1 MLTCMNIKS
10 LASRLYSTPRTLLF
24 FYAVAILLLS
34 TVVFSFG
41 FVLNIPALLIA
52 ASVILLIWFVII
64 FISLLPRTD
73 IILQNQMRLLKRG
86 ALIIF
91 SALFVIGVLVA
102 VMVGIIIPHA
112 IQDRNTS
119 RDLRQLLTG
128 VQRDYGY
135 NDGTILSKQAVENL
149 LHGKNP
155 YDHANIIEALLDYNG
170 TYDRVT
176 PLRVGTF
183 YDVFPYPTETQLQ
196 HLWDKAVKTPS
207 QIPPEIESRVCYPA
221 GSFLL
226 PSPFVLLGISD
237 IRIVYAFFFLA
248 GLAYAVWIIPKK
260 KRLLFIGVVL
270 ISLELW
276 NSIFSGGEL
285 GNLYFPFL
293 LIAWLSLNRNLR
305 LSVIC
310 MGIAVTTKQTAWFFL
325 PFYLILLFKTYGIKK
340 LLAGMSVIA
349 AIFVATNLPFALGN
363 LRLWFAS
370 ITSPMTDLMFPNG
383 MGLITLVS
391 SGLVKVRSSLPF
403 TFLEVVAFIAAIV
416 WYFKYCRRYPQTG
429 LILAIL
435 PLFFAWRSIFP
446 YFFYVDIIAL
456 AYIMVNEGNLLQKT
470 IPCAGAANE
479 TPPVPVISV

>member
-1 MLTCMNIKS
+1 M
-10 LASRLYSTPRTLLF
+10 LYSTPRTLLL
-24 FYAVAILLLS
+24 FYAVVILLLS

-41 FVLNIPALLIA
+41 FVLNIPALLIT
-52 ASVILLIWFVII
+52 ASVILLIWFVVI
-64 FISLLPRTD
+64 FVSLLPRTD
-73 IILQNQMRLLKRG
+73 VVLQNRMSQLKRG
-86 ALIIF
+86 ARIIF
-91 SALFVIGVLVA
+91 SALFLAGVLVA
-102 VMVGIIIPHA
+102 VTVGIIIPHA
-112 IQDRNTS
+112 IQNKNTS

-155 YDHANIIEALLDYNG
+155 YTNANIIEALLQYNG

-176 PLRVGTF
+176 PLRVGSF

-196 HLWDKAVKTPS
+196 QLWNKAVMTPS
-207 QIPPEIESRVCYPA
+207 HVPPEIESRVCYPA

-226 PSPFVLLGISD
+226 AAPFVLLGISD
-237 IRIVYAFFFLA
+237 IRVVYAIFFLA
-248 GLAYAVWIIPKK
+248 GLAYAVRVIPKK

-293 LIAWLSLNRNLR
+293 LIAWLALDRNFR

-310 MGIAVTTKQTAWFFL
+310 MGVAVTTKQTAWFFL
-325 PFYLILLFKTYGIKK
+325 PFYLILLFRTYGTKK

-349 AIFVATNLPFALGN
+349 AIFVITNFPFAIGD

-383 MGLITLVS
+383 MGLITLVAG
-391 SGLVKVRSSLPF
+391 GLVKVRSSLPF
-403 TFLEVVAFIAAIV
+403 TFLEAAAFIAAII
-416 WYFKYCRRYPQTG
+416 WYFNYCRRYPQTG

-456 AYIMVNEGNLLQKT
+456 AYIMVNEGDVLQK
-470 IPCAGAANE
+470 ILPGAGPSDKKPEISIAA
-479 TPPVPVISV
+479 TK